1 MFVIWRI
8 AILSGLVFLVAACD
22 DDSDEAVTLL
32 GGGPGS
38 DFASSPAGV
47 ALQSDG
53 TGTTTNTSLFGSVD
67 NPATGGSGD
76 PGTTG
81 DWHTG
86 AWGADIGDPNAQ
98 GVSLP
103 PSVEAAA
110 FGGNADNA
118 NGQMVQVTNLSTGQ
132 SAAFPIV
139 DKGPGAKSVANG
151 FGIDMLPASAAQI
164 GATSG
169 TSVQYKILPLSTNSF
184 K

>member
-1 MFVIWRI
+1 MFWRI
-8 AILSGLVFLVAACD
+8 AILSGVVIALASCD
-22 DDSDEAVTLL
+22 DEESPEAML

-38 DFASSPAGV
+38 DVATSPAAV
-47 ALQSDG
+47 AMQSDG
-53 TGTTTNTSLFGSVD
+53 TGTTTNASLFGSVD
-67 NPATGGSGD
+67 NPATGGNGD

-81 DWHTG
+81 NWYTG
-86 AWGADIGDPNAQ
+86 AWGANIGDPNAV

-103 PSVEAAA
+103 PNVEAAA

-118 NGQMVQVTNLSTGQ
+118 NGQMVQVTNLATGQ

-139 DKGPGAKSVANG
+139 DKGPGATSVANG
-151 FGIDMLPASAAQI
+151 YGIDLLPAAAAQI

-169 TSVQYKILPLSTNSF
+169 TSVQYKILPLNNISF

>member
-1 MFVIWRI
+1 VFMQNWKIL
-8 AILSGLVFLVAACD
+8 ILSLAALAIAGCD
-22 DDSDEAVTLL
+22 DDDDSAVML

-38 DFASSPAGV
+38 DFATSPAGL

-53 TGTTTNTSLFGSVD
+53 TGTTTNASLFGSVD

-86 AWGADIGDPNAQ
+86 AWGANIGDPSAQ

-103 PSVEAAA
+103 PGAEAAA

-118 NGQMVQVTNLSTGQ
+118 NGQMVQVTNLNTGQ
-132 SAAFPIV
+132 SASFPIV
-139 DKGPGAKSVANG
+139 DKGPGATSVANG

-164 GATSG
+164 GVTSG
-169 TSVQYKILPLSTNSF
+169 TNVQYKILPLSNNSF